1 MNSNGQ
7 SGTTTVLQPL
17 IRLVTSDH
25 ETVIEK
31 IVLKYLNNENLVSQ
45 SDIGKSHNYQ
55 QIQ

>member
-7 SGTTTVLQPL
+7 SGTTVLQPL
-17 IRLVTSDH
+17 IWLVTADH

-31 IVLKYLNNENLVSQ
+31 IVLEYLNNENLVSQ